1 MRCEHDRESFFGSE
15 CALCKNNRLL
25 EEQQVQNRGIASQ
38 NERDARENRE
48 AIARQIE
55 SNEKLAIDAAD
66 RYQEQIRLERE
77 KLDTTKL
84 IQKEERIIAGAKV
97 DFDAADKAWNK
108 KPSMRTAI
116 LYSMARSDYYQALG
130 KDDGVR
136 RKPWPSIL
144 DEYEAFE
151 CKLFDEKGAIS
162 IEELRKEWVLIQIL
176 GNALSLEELFS
187 PGDSI
192 QLELTLTQTEKLKHF
207 LDTIDSKKNKA
218 SLQQSKEDHLARKAR
233 EENQRIEKERVAAE
247 KWEAERP
254 IREKEKKIR
263 VIALISTSSVL
274 LLPLLL
280 PNSSLL
286 WAPVLFLLGMKIARI
301 HISQFFLPN
310 ISAARKNWIAKIR
323 VFQVNVAG
331 LVVAIPA
338 TVTSIYLSLL
348 LFAFAYNNEI
358 VASIYSIFVG
368 AIVLLYLGERN
379 IFRLDKK
386 QSLADFA
393 ITLILELYNYLR
405 HIPNNISKRFRV

>member
-1 MRCEHDRESFFGSE
+1 MDCEHNPGIIFGSE
-15 CALCKNNRLL
+15 CALCKNNRLM
-25 EEQQVQNRGIASQ
+25 EEQQKQNRGIADES
-38 NERDARENRE
+38 RKASEN
-48 AIARQIE
+48 QIK
-55 SNEKLAIDAAD
+55 SNEKLAREAEV
-66 RYQEQIRLERE
+66 RFEKQISLERE
-77 KLDTTKL
+77 KLDTTKR
-84 IQKEERIIAGAKV
+84 IQEEERIVAGAKV

-116 LYSMARSDYYQALG
+116 LYSMARSDYYKALG
-130 KDDGVR
+130 KDDGVKR
-136 RKPWPSIL
+136 EPWPSIL
-144 DEYEAFE
+144 DEYEEFE
-151 CKLFDEKGAIS
+151 CKLFDEKGVVS

-176 GNALSLEELFS
+176 GDALSLEELFS

-192 QLELTLTQTEKLKHF
+192 HLEMTLTQTEKLKHF
-207 LDTIDSKKNKA
+207 ADTIVSKKNMA
-218 SLQQSKEDHLARKAR
+218 LLRQSKEDHLARKAR

-323 VFQVNVAG
+323 VFQVNAAG

-358 VASIYSIFVG
+358 VALIYSIFVG

-393 ITLILELYNYLR
+393 ITLILEIYNYLR

>member
-1 MRCEHDRESFFGSE
+1 MDCEHNRGIIFGSE
-15 CALCKNNRLL
+15 CALCKNNRLM
-25 EEQQVQNRGIASQ
+25 EEQQKQNRGIADES
-38 NERDARENRE
+38 RKASEN
-48 AIARQIE
+48 QIK
-55 SNEKLAIDAAD
+55 SNEKLAREAEV
-66 RYQEQIRLERE
+66 RFEKQISLERE
-77 KLDTTKL
+77 KLDTTKR
-84 IQKEERIIAGAKV
+84 IQEEERIVAGAKV

-116 LYSMARSDYYQALG
+116 LYSMARSDYYKALG
-130 KDDGVR
+130 KDDGVK

-144 DEYEAFE
+144 DEYEEFE
-151 CKLFDEKGAIS
+151 CKLFDEKGVVS

-176 GNALSLEELFS
+176 GDALSLEELFS

-192 QLELTLTQTEKLKHF
+192 HLEMTLTQTEKLKHF
-207 LDTIDSKKNKA
+207 ADTIVSKKNMA
-218 SLQQSKEDHLARKAR
+218 LLRQSKEDHLARKAL
-233 EENQRIEKERVAAE
+233 EEKERIEKERVAAE

-323 VFQVNVAG
+323 VFQVNAAG

-358 VASIYSIFVG
+358 VALIYSIFVG

-393 ITLILELYNYLR
+393 ITLILEIYNYLR